1 MKKNKVS
8 TITIFFLLLLSAAAT
23 TMAYFTYWKMFNNTF
38 SVGENK
44 IKITEEYIPPKEM
57 QEGDNIYKKKVQ
69 IENTGTVPCYVR
81 VFTEFSDSTLRDTSF
96 LSPNGSDYYPANQY
110 KNHLPEEWVYIT
122 DEENA
127 LLGGYYYYTKPL
139 NQKAV
144 TVPLFKT
151 VKTHF
156 ETANEIKDYEI
167 IVYAESVQ
175 VLDKNGSAFEG
186 DTPYTAAWTEFLER
200 R

>member
-1 MKKNKVS
+1 MKKIKGGTVA
-8 TITIFFLLLLSAAAT
+8 IFFLLFLSAAAT
-23 TMAYFTYWKMFNNTF
+23 TMAYYTYLKMSNNTF

-44 IKITEEYIPPKEM
+44 IEITEEYAPPKEM
-57 QEGDNIYKKKVQ
+57 EEGDNIYKKKVQ

-81 VFTEFSDSTLRDTSF
+81 VFAEFSDSTVRDASF
-96 LSPNGSDYYPANQY
+96 LSPNGSDYYPAVQY
-110 KNHLPEEWVYIT
+110 KDHLPEEWVYIA
-122 DEENA
+122 DEENE

-139 NQKAV
+139 GKRAV
-144 TVPLFKT
+144 TVSLFRT

-156 ETANEIKDYEI
+156 GTADEIKDYEI

-175 VLDKNGSAFEG
+175 VLDKNGADFTG
-186 DTPYTAAWTEFLER
+186 DAPYVSAWTEFMER